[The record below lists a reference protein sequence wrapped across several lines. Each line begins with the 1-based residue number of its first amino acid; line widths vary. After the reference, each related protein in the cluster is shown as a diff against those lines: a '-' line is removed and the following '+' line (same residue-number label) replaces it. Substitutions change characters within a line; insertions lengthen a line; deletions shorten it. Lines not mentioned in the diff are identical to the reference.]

1 MSNDVMHSAL
11 TAWATK
17 DLPARLDVGATAK
30 LLGFAVHD
38 MQILMAVGRLTPLG
52 DPAPNAPKWFAAVEM
67 IRLAGDQ
74 EWLHKA
80 TKELSK
86 FWHSKRVRRQSQPLS
101 MRAAKRQPTRFSTEK
116 VSPNSSPKS
125 SPDEQYQSVDGAMK
139 SGSRAV
145 ENVACTR
152 MKQG

>member
-1 MSNDVMHSAL
+1 MSNDVL
-11 TAWATK
+11 QTAMATWAARN
-17 DLPARLDVGATAK
+17 LPARLDVTETAK

-38 MQILMAVGRLTPLG
+38 MQILMAVGKLTPLG

-74 EWLHKA
+74 DWLHKA

-86 FWHSKRVRRQSQPLS
+86 FWHSKRMRRQSSPPPS
-101 MRAAKRQPTRFSTEK
+101 RPIKRQPTRFPTEK

-125 SPDEQYQSVDGAMK
+125 SPDEQYQSNNGAMK
-139 SGSRAV
+139 GGSRAV
-145 ENVACTR
+145 VNSA
-152 MKQG
+152 